1 MREQFA
7 RRADIY
13 VALPVEDEVGAAE
26 GAVGAC
32 RLIPHR
38 NVRCDLAIHQPL
50 EQPGGA
56 IDGVACEPLGL
67 QIEAAADPVHHG
79 LGNGDLNHAIGSRA
93 LGVDDDPDFV
103 VDEIVCIIG
112 KEGVNARPGN
122 PCRLGI
128 GQRDFLGRLAAA
140 AARSATI
147 PVIIVFAT
155 AGGIECREILAD
167 CMGCFLGLRPGN
179 RLVAWNSLP
188 LVDIRLDQ
196 ARINREGFAADQAGR
211 NALRHHTLEHP
222 A

>member
-1 MREQFA
+1 MSSLPAGQAYTLRSRSKTKSA
-7 RRADIY
+7 RLKVPSVRAD
-13 VALPVEDEVGAAE
+13 
-26 GAVGAC
+26 
-32 RLIPHR
+32 LIPHR

-50 EQPGGA
+50 EQPGRA

-67 QIEAAADPVHHG
+67 KIEAAADPVHHG

-103 VDEIVCIIG
+103 VDEIVRIIG
-112 KEGVNARPGN
+112 KEGVDARPGN

-167 CMGCFLGLRPGN
+167 CIGMLPRP
-179 RLVAWNSLP
+179 S
-188 LVDIRLDQ
+188 
-196 ARINREGFAADQAGR
+196 ARQSAGR
-211 NALRHHTLEHP
+211 LEL
-222 A
+222 ASSC